1 MVFFLQLN
9 KKIPNLNYQIFY
21 FTDLCLIYFLY
32 KSIEEKIYIENSLLL
47 INFDK
52 YTSNVTIFNEGGIYN
67 NLKGFPY
74 NNNNYE
80 EIKNNYI
87 SFIEKANN
95 SFDGI
100 LLVITFTDLDNNL
113 KQLVFGIINQ
123 IKETCTK
130 LDPPV
135 KVYFYDDDKFISE
148 VFKYIHIFY
157 KEKNRKI

>member
-1 MVFFLQLN
+1 M
-9 KKIPNLNYQIFY
+9 
-21 FTDLCLIYFLY
+21 
-32 KSIEEKIYIENSLLL
+32 
-47 INFDK
+47 
-52 YTSNVTIFNEGGIYN
+52 
-67 NLKGFPY
+67 
-74 NNNNYE
+74 
-80 EIKNNYI
+80 
-87 SFIEKANN
+87 
-95 SFDGI
+95 
-100 LLVITFTDLDNNL
+100 LVITFTDLDDNL